1 MEEVRSSDI
10 RRLENLHNFFLCYF
24 SKKNS
29 VCPLDQISLS
39 VEDIFPDNYTKR
51 EIEQLRKSYPEQF
64 PCIAPEVFYCKFAAL
79 SCDFKTLSK
88 VEIDSHMEDKNKE
101 HLDLML
107 KSHLKNQYKSW
118 EPTEKSPNSKQG
130 DNNPFFQQQQ
140 STNDLISAMYERIV
154 VLEQQNLE
162 QSYKI
167 ENMQSMEQRRH
178 GVLVWRL
185 EDFRQKIDQ
194 MQTNPGMMIY
204 SNDCYTD
211 PNGYKFCARI
221 NLSQKNKDVGVSL
234 HIHLMKSE
242 NDYHL
247 LWPFVGRIK
256 ISMIHKDASHSQHDV
271 LMSKPD
277 ILAFHRP
284 TQDISPRGFGFIDY
298 AFVNDIY
305 TKGFTDN
312 NVLTLKITMNI
323 V

>member
-1 MEEVRSSDI
+1 M
-10 RRLENLHNFFLCYF
+10 
-24 SKKNS
+24 
-29 VCPLDQISLS
+29 
-39 VEDIFPDNYTKR
+39 EDIFPDNYTKR

-64 PCIAPEVFYCKFAAL
+64 PIVAPEIFYCKFAAL
-79 SCDFKTLSK
+79 SCDFKTCSK
-88 VEIDSHMEDKNKE
+88 DEIDKHMEDTNKE

-107 KSHLKNQYKSW
+107 RSHLKNQYKSW
-118 EPTEKSPNSKQG
+118 EPTEKSPNSKSN

-154 VLEQQNLE
+154 VLEQQNRE
-162 QSYKI
+162 QSSKI
-167 ENMQSMEQRRH
+167 ENMQAMEQRRH

-185 EDFRQKIDQ
+185 EDFSLKIEQ
-194 MQTNPGMMIY
+194 MQSNPGMMMY

-221 NLSQKNKDVGVSL
+221 NLSQKSKDGAGLSL

-256 ISMIHKDASHSQHDV
+256 ITMINKDASHSQHDV

-284 TQDISPRGFGFIDY
+284 TQEISPRGFGFIDY

-305 TKGFTDN
+305 RKGFIDN
-312 NVLTLKITMNI
+312 NTLALKITMNI